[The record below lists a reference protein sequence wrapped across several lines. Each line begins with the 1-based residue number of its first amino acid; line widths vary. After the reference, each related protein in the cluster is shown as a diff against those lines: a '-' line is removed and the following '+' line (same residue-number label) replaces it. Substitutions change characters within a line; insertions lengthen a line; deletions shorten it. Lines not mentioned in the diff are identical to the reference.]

1 METPELSMEEVI
13 KDLKREANN
22 RWKKAKYASDPEYRR
37 ERIRQ
42 VMFSRSKRK
51 MGEMK
56 PVFRIQTRDENGEMK
71 MVFEHFQFKVKKAD
85 LLCDE

>member
-1 METPELSMEEVI
+1 METDLTAEEVI

-22 RWKKAKYASDPEYRR
+22 KWKKNKYASDPEYRR

-51 MGEMK
+51 QGEAK
-56 PVFRIQTRDENGEMK
+56 PVFRIETRNESGEMK
-71 MVFEHFQFKVKKAD
+71 MVFEHFQVKVKKTD
-85 LLCDE
+85 LLCLE